1 MTSSSSVSHTQRD
14 EILKRTF
21 SGAKWMLYLSGSAL
35 VAGFC
40 TNVILGR
47 LGAEM
52 LGLYTLLMIIVSMI
66 QTFFVFGASNVLVNY
81 LPNLEPTSRPR
92 FILTYSILVYV
103 VGTLLLVVCLLFP
116 QVMQLV
122 FRSELNISL
131 SLYLIVLVPI
141 LLAQVLVWAILQAEL
156 EGTVLAISQ
165 NAVSWLYLVTVGVL
179 FLAGVLNTEAGNRYL
194 FGAVVVANLVAFL
207 IGVAYVRREYLT
219 VESVTRSWF
228 LPKGFWS
235 FTLALHFGTLFN
247 FLIANAAPMFVI
259 RELSLRDLGYYRAAA
274 VFAGFVPWV
283 PSVFDRSFYPSFC
296 NLVSKKL
303 PTHDVYGKFARLNAM
318 SSGTVALTILLFAR
332 EFLSVFGKE
341 FSDSSY
347 IMLALLAIGY
357 VVSTPFVSINFAL
370 VTAHLKTPHTMG
382 AYAITAF
389 SGIVLFSVLAPAY
402 GLVGIGLAFIG
413 LQLILLALSVAL
425 TWHFTRSPFPFRA
438 FVITLLVTAVG
449 SCGAYYFGTV
459 SLPNTAIKSALFVS
473 FFVSLI
479 ATRLMTI
486 DEIKEMM
493 RVLLPQSRI
502 IEVQEQ

>member
-1 MTSSSSVSHTQRD
+1 MISSSTAPHTQRE

-40 TNVILGR
+40 TNVLLGR

-52 LGLYTLLMIIVSMI
+52 LGLYTLLMLIVSMI

-81 LPNLEPTSRPR
+81 LPNLQRENKPK
-92 FILTYSILVYV
+92 FILSYSVLVYG
-103 VGTLLLVVCLLFP
+103 VGAMLLGICLLFP
-116 QVMQLV
+116 QVMGLV
-122 FRSELNISL
+122 FKSELNIST

-165 NAVSWLYLVTVGVL
+165 NAVSWFYLVTVALL
-179 FLAGVLNTEAGNRYL
+179 FVTGFLTSESSGSYL
-194 FGAVVVANLVAFL
+194 FTAIVAANVIAFL
-207 IGVAYVRREYLT
+207 IGIVYVRREYLPT
-219 VESVTRSWF
+219 GSFAGSWF

-247 FLIANAAPMFVI
+247 FLITNAAPMFVV

-318 SSGTVALTILLFAR
+318 SSGIVALTILLFAR

-370 VTAHLKTPHTMG
+370 VTAHLKTPHTMA

-389 SGIVLFSVLAPAY
+389 CGIVLFSILAPAY
-402 GLVGIGLAFIG
+402 GLLGIGIAFIG
-413 LQLILLALSVAL
+413 LQIVLLAFSIGL
-425 TWHFTRSPFPFRA
+425 TWHFTRSQFPLRA
-438 FVITLLVTAVG
+438 FAITLLVTAVG

-459 SLPNTAIKSALFVS
+459 SLLNTAIKAGMFVL

-479 ATRLMTI
+479 ATRLITI
-486 DEIKEMM
+486 DEVKEML
-493 RVLLPQSRI
+493 RVLLPQSRTI
-502 IEVQEQ
+502 GVQEQ